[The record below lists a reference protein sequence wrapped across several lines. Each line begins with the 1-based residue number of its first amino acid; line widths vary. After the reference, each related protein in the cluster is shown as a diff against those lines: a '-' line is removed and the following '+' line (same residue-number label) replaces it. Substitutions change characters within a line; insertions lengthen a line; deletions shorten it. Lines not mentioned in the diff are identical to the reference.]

1 LPHAKKLDQIYG
13 HQAINSFIPSQR
25 ALLAKTSLPY
35 IKILAL
41 GSFIAHERVYI
52 FTKQKSPSQ
61 REREIQSGA
70 DAALNSG
77 LLCKL
82 TLCAIQKADYKT
94 PKKERTIENASGVP
108 SQHPLAAPHPSV
120 RKKRTGRTHND

>member
-1 LPHAKKLDQIYG
+1 MPKKLTQIYG
-13 HQAINSFIPSQR
+13 HEAINSFIPSQR
-25 ALLAKTSLPY
+25 IVGQNIFPLHQDSRPWVVY
-35 IKILAL
+35 
-41 GSFIAHERVYI
+41 SVYI

-108 SQHPLAAPHPSV
+108 SQHPLAAAAASV